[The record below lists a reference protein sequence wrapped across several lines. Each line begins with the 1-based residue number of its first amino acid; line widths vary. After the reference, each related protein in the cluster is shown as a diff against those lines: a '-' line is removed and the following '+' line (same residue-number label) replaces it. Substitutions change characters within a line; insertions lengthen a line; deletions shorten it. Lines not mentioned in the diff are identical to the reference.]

1 MNDAKAGCAGFSG
14 AARMSQRN
22 VERIVGLL
30 ATDESLRNRFK
41 ADRVAVIEE
50 LVASGLELGAVER
63 AALLG
68 LDCGACER
76 FAQALDPRIQKVC
89 LRRKDP

>member
-1 MNDAKAGCAGFSG
+1 
-14 AARMSQRN
+14 MSQRN

-30 ATDESLRNRFK
+30 ATDEGLRSRFK

-68 LDCGACER
+68 LDFTACER
-76 FAQALDPRIQKVC
+76 FAEALDPRIQKIC
-89 LRRKDP
+89 PRFRSRPHE